1 MSIAGAQHKLLV
13 IYEDGQLFEPEGA
26 TPSTHILKPNHQQ
39 PEMYPASVF
48 NEYLTM
54 RLARAL
60 RLDVPNVWMLFVPE
74 PVYIIERFDRQRT
87 QAGGIERLH
96 IVDACQLLNKDRLFK
111 HTGATLQALGD
122 VIEKCTNKAAARR
135 NLFSWL
141 VFNVLVANDDC
152 HLKNLSFRVSADG
165 VYLAPHYDL
174 LSTGA
179 HHTRA
184 VAGDHGTWPRMPLAI
199 KLPGADFLDQVTRAS
214 VLEAGAALGIPARLA
229 NRIVSEM
236 AGRLLPAAQALVDE
250 IAAQRAQA
258 PPAAA
263 GSQGYLARIL
273 LNMVY
278 PETVRRL
285 LA

>member
-1 MSIAGAQHKLLV
+1 
-13 IYEDGQLFEPEGA
+13 
-26 TPSTHILKPNHQQ
+26 
-39 PEMYPASVF
+39 
-48 NEYLTM
+48 
-54 RLARAL
+54 
-60 RLDVPNVWMLFVPE
+60 
-74 PVYIIERFDRQRT
+74 VYIIERFDRRRT
-87 QAGGIERLH
+87 EAGGIERLH
-96 IVDACQLLNKDRLFK
+96 ILDACQLLNKDRLFK
-111 HTGATLQALGD
+111 HTGATLQALAD
-122 VIEKCTNKAAARR
+122 VIERCTNKAAARR
-135 NLFSWL
+135 NLFAWL
-141 VFNVLVANDDC
+141 VFNILVANDDC
-152 HLKNLSFRVSADG
+152 HLKNLSFRVGPDG

-184 VAGDHGTWPRMPLAI
+184 VAGDNGTWPRMPLAI

-214 VLEAGAALGIPARLA
+214 VLEAGAALGVPASLA

-250 IAAQRAQA
+250 IAARRAQT

-263 GSQGYLARIL
+263 GSQDYVARIL

-278 PETVRRL
+278 PETVQRL